1 MMEKVLIDYSYQNL
15 SIFMTFDIIN
25 LIQLFKKSLLRW
37 QHLIYIHVM
46 NLNNGKLLSIFFAS
60 SRSFSLSNP
69 WLLKISFQ
77 FNNFA
82 SPCYPITLLTP
93 KQNLLAL
100 DTKKVQIHNC
110 NNIPYTSRREK
121 HEQQTKTNIT
131 FLILFPGFITKSQKS
146 ERDLPIEI
154 ALV

>member
-1 MMEKVLIDYSYQNL
+1 
-15 SIFMTFDIIN
+15 MTFYIITAIQEKSVTLVTFN
-25 LIQLFKKSLLRW
+25 LQKGECLR
-37 QHLIYIHVM
+37 QFPFYDFQKCNVYIHVM

-93 KQNLLAL
+93 EQNLLAL

-131 FLILFPGFITKSQKS
+131 FLILFPGFITK
-146 ERDLPIEI
+146 
-154 ALV
+154 